1 VLKYGRKIAGEKA
14 EPRLHLRKDS
24 AMPLQSATCF
34 TPHRDHPKLSA
45 IGCENGRHSAA
56 SGSKI
61 EINGVVHATCRHC
74 GCELMRLGASRRWFR
89 TGEMG
94 G

>member
-1 VLKYGRKIAGEKA
+1 
-14 EPRLHLRKDS
+14 
-24 AMPLQSATCF
+24 MPLQSVSIASF
-34 TPHRDHPKLSA
+34 RDTHVKISA
-45 IGCENGRHSAA
+45 VGCENGRHSAI

-61 EINGVVHATCRHC
+61 EISGVIHATCRHC

-89 TGEMG
+89 TGQMG

>member
-1 VLKYGRKIAGEKA
+1 
-14 EPRLHLRKDS
+14 
-24 AMPLQSATCF
+24 MPLQPVNTPSSGGMHVKASAV
-34 TPHRDHPKLSA
+34 D
-45 IGCENGRHSAA
+45 CENGRHSAV

-61 EINGVVHATCRHC
+61 EIGGVVHAVCRHC

-94 G
+94 R

>member
-1 VLKYGRKIAGEKA
+1 M
-14 EPRLHLRKDS
+14 PLHLLPIDI
-24 AMPLQSATCF
+24 A
-34 TPHRDHPKLSA
+34 RDHGHAKLSA
-45 IGCENGRHSAA
+45 IGCENGRHSAIG
-56 SGSKI
+56 GSKI

>member
-1 VLKYGRKIAGEKA
+1 
-14 EPRLHLRKDS
+14 
-24 AMPLQSATCF
+24 MPLQPVRIASPRDSQAKISA
-34 TPHRDHPKLSA
+34 L
-45 IGCENGRHSAA
+45 GCENGRHSAIA
-56 SGSKI
+56 GSKV
-61 EINGVVHATCRHC
+61 EIGGVVHATCRHC

>member
-1 VLKYGRKIAGEKA
+1 
-14 EPRLHLRKDS
+14 
-24 AMPLQSATCF
+24 MPLQPATSSALRSA
-34 TPHRDHPKLSA
+34 HHPKLSA
-45 IGCENGRHSAA
+45 LGCENGRHSAA

-61 EINGVVHATCRHC
+61 DIGGVVHATCRHC

-94 G
+94 R